1 MKITLG
7 LLLLIVLSTACG
19 SAGRS
24 EPADLPHGESA
35 NWKITILSA
44 TRGELPASSNLRG
57 THLNVE
63 LTAEYVGPE
72 KDAPFEKVT
81 ASSGGKDLKYV
92 SYSGNIM
99 ERMQGKK
106 YNETY
111 SFEDPG
117 PDASQFALKYGD
129 VAPINFGLMAKKN
142 TNANQ

>member
-1 MKITLG
+1 MKVTLG
-7 LLLLIVLSTACG
+7 LLLLTVLSTACAN
-19 SAGRS
+19 SS
-24 EPADLPHGESA
+24 TSKPADSPHGESA
-35 NWKITILSA
+35 NWKITIVSA
-44 TRGELPASSNLRG
+44 TRGELPPPSKVTG

-63 LTAEYVGPE
+63 LTAEYVGTA
-72 KDAPFEKVT
+72 KTAPFETVT
-81 ASSGGKDLKYV
+81 ASWGGKNFAQV

-117 PDASQFALKYGD
+117 PGASQFALKYGD
-129 VAPINFGLMAKKN
+129 VPPINFGLMSKKN

>member
-1 MKITLG
+1 MKVTLV
-7 LLLLIVLSTACG
+7 LLLLIALSTACG
-19 SAGRS
+19 SAS
-24 EPADLPHGESA
+24 SSKPADLPHGESA

-44 TRGELPASSNLRG
+44 TRGELPASANVRG

-63 LTAEYVGPE
+63 LTAEYVGTA
-72 KDAPFEKVT
+72 KDAPFETVT
-81 ASSGGKDLKYV
+81 ASAGAKELKYV

-111 SFEDPG
+111 SFDDPG
-117 PDASQFALKYGD
+117 PEASQFALKYGD

-142 TNANQ
+142 TNANR